1 MLLFFSL
8 CQWLQLLQPAQG
20 TYGFIKKR
28 TVIQRDNQQEH
39 ILLFFDFQD
48 IYHDNVAEREQN
60 SKRKNSTNIRPA
72 KRGMEKEFEK
82 KTTSEKQDKQPEKSQ
97 LRQKKF
103 LQFRFAVFIHIF
115 SSSKEMTY
123 LLHDLRYILSY
134 LWYLFV
140 ISVYHIFSSFQTG
153 WKKLR
158 KKL

>member
-1 MLLFFSL
+1 MPE
-8 CQWLQLLQPAQG
+8 CIRLQLLQPAQG

-28 TVIQRDNQQEH
+28 TVIQRDNQQDH

-48 IYHDNVAEREQN
+48 IYHDNAAEREQN

-72 KRGMEKEFEK
+72 KRGMEKEIEK

-134 LWYLFV
+134 L
-140 ISVYHIFSSFQTG
+140 
-153 WKKLR
+153 
-158 KKL
+158 